1 MSWEETLEA
10 TGKTNRRGS
19 RRCAAGV
26 LAGGLAALMMA
37 PPLAAQP
44 SISDDV
50 VKVGVLTD
58 MSGVYSDFTGS
69 GAVIAAR
76 LAVEDFTK
84 RNGPLAKKIEVV
96 SADHQNKADVGA
108 ERARYWFERDKVD
121 VIVELVST
129 NVALAVMEVAEQ
141 QGKLALVSGSA
152 SLPITNE
159 RCNANTVHWVYDTYA
174 LSSGTAKSVIAAGKK
189 SWYFIAAD
197 YAFGAAM
204 VSDASEII
212 AAGGGTVLG
221 VSKHPFPGSDFSSYL
236 LQAQTSKA
244 DVVALANGGQDT
256 INSVKQAAEFGITGS
271 QQTILPMVMFLNDVD
286 ALGLNV
292 AQGLTLTEGFYWN
305 RDDATRAW
313 SRRFFERAQ
322 KMPSMVHAGVYSS
335 VLNYLEAVERSGTD
349 EAATVMKRLKSID
362 IDDGLFKGRIR
373 ADGKFAHEM
382 LLLEVKKPS
391 ESKERWDYYNV
402 KAIIPAEDAALPLSK
417 SKCKLVQR

>member
-1 MSWEETLEA
+1 MSWEETRETA
-10 TGKTNRRGS
+10 GKTERRDSG
-19 RRCAAGV
+19 RRAAGI
-26 LAGGLAALMMA
+26 LAGGLAALMMTA
-37 PPLAAQP
+37 PVAAQP
-44 SISDDV
+44 AISDDV

-58 MSGVYSDFTGS
+58 MSGVYSDFTGT

-76 LAVEDFTK
+76 LAAEDFAK
-84 RNGPLAKKIEVV
+84 RNGPLATRVEVV
-96 SADHQNKADVGA
+96 SADHQNKADIGA

-141 QGKLALVSGSA
+141 TGKLALVSGSA

-212 AAGGGTVLG
+212 TAGGGTVLG

-236 LQAQTSKA
+236 LQAQTSRA
-244 DVVALANGGQDT
+244 DVIALANGGQDT

-271 QQTILPMVMFLNDVD
+271 RQTILPMVMFLNDVD

-305 RDDATRAW
+305 RDEATRTW

-349 EAATVMKRLKSID
+349 EAATVMKRLKSIE

-402 KAIIPAEDAALPLSK
+402 KAVIPAEDAALPLSK